1 MNLKQFEYLNK
12 DIPFLKK
19 DIRTR
24 LIFALVYFAVFAWQ
38 FASVVIK
45 SINEVAITTPMII
58 STIAV
63 LVICLMFTALSLMYC
78 FKSFKILSVVRKNGR
93 CVSRV
98 DILFNTNKNGFVKL
112 YSYITEV
119 LTIIC
124 SIVVLCSLIYTLLE
138 ISYFASV
145 SYYLPVL
152 ATICCCGYYSS
163 YHINSEINL
172 VKNVQ
177 MYNSIY

>member
-24 LIFALVYFAVFAWQ
+24 LTFALVYFAVFAWQ

-63 LVICLMFTALSLMYC
+63 LIVCLMFTALSLMYC

-93 CVSRV
+93 CVSNV
-98 DILFNTNKNGFVKL
+98 DILFNTNKTGFVKL

-119 LTIIC
+119 LTIVC

-138 ISYFASV
+138 ISYFASI
-145 SYYLPVL
+145 SFYMPVL
-152 ATICCCGYYSS
+152 ATICCCGFYSS
-163 YHINSEINL
+163 YHINSEINI